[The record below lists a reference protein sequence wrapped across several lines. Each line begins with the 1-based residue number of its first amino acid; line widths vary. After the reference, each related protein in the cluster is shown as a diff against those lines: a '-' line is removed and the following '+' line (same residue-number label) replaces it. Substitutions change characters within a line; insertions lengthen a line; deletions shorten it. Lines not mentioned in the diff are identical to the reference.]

1 MGLRA
6 AGAQCFVARLAE
18 GLDLGCAATPRL
30 RASGGAT
37 RLAANCSEVPRQAL
51 FQLSYAGRGGSASIR
66 TKDLRVMSPALWA
79 AELRNRLSGTR

>member
-1 MGLRA
+1 MVIPHERRATKSCAKIAMSPMGLRA

-37 RLAANCSEVPRQAL
+37 RLAANCSEVP
-51 FQLSYAGRGGSASIR
+51 
-66 TKDLRVMSPALWA
+66 
-79 AELRNRLSGTR
+79 